1 MKANV
6 SDKDMETRVARHK
19 RLSGASNGHK
29 VLGTLSPELR
39 GSAQTT
45 DYLLLSFLL
54 FHKCNWEQTE
64 PLSSTISLQPA
75 VMSWGLSNLTSHGH
89 SWRFNEGKVCS
100 SA

>member
-39 GSAQTT
+39 G
-45 DYLLLSFLL
+45 
-54 FHKCNWEQTE
+54 NVR
-64 PLSSTISLQPA
+64 A
-75 VMSWGLSNLTSHGH
+75 V
-89 SWRFNEGKVCS
+89 
-100 SA
+100 